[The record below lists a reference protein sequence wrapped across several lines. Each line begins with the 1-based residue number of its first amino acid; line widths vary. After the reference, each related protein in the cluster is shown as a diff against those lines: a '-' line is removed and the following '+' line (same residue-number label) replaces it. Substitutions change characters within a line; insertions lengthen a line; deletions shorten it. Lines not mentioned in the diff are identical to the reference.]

1 MYHSVS
7 YTPTLLVID
16 DIPENLSLMY
26 KLLKDDYKVKGA
38 NSGDKGLTIA
48 ANDKPDLILLD
59 VMMPEMDGFE
69 VCSYLKSNPSTKDIP
84 VIFITAK
91 NESIDE
97 RKGLELGAVDYI
109 TKPIVPE
116 IVKARVKTHLS
127 LKMASDLLKGENESL
142 EKEVQKRTQES
153 IKQIEELHVIQD
165 IAFNAMISLAETRD
179 NETGN
184 HIRRTQFYIKL
195 LAERLCLDPSYA
207 NQLDDN
213 AINLLFKSAP
223 LHDIG
228 KIGIP
233 DHILMKKGKLTEE
246 EFEIMKTHTTIGF
259 EAINRAEENN
269 GKEMSFLRVAKEIAH
284 SHHEKWDGSGYPQGL
299 SGEDIPLSARLMAI
313 VDVYDALISKRI
325 YKPAFTHDEAIKM
338 ILSERGAHFD
348 PTIVDAFMDIQQ
360 DIHSIAL
367 LYA

>member
-1 MYHSVS
+1 MYHSS
-7 YTPTLLVID
+7 SHTPTLLVID

-38 NSGDKGLTIA
+38 NSGDRGLAIA
-48 ANDKPDLILLD
+48 ICDQPDLILLD
-59 VMMPEMDGFE
+59 VMMPDMDGFE
-69 VCSYLKSNPSTKDIP
+69 VCSYLKSNPLTKNIP

-91 NESIDE
+91 TENVDE

-127 LKMASDLLKGENESL
+127 LKMASDLLKGEKESL

-153 IKQIEELHVIQD
+153 IKQLEEMHVIQD

-184 HIRRTQFYIKL
+184 HIRRTQHYIRL
-195 LAERLCLDPSYA
+195 LAERLRLEPNYT

-213 AINLLFKSAP
+213 VVNLLFKSAP

-233 DHILMKKGKLTEE
+233 DHILMKKGKLTVE

-259 EAINRAEENN
+259 EAINKAEEIN
-269 GKEMSFLRVAKEIAH
+269 GKATSFLRIAKEIAH
-284 SHHEKWDGSGYPQGL
+284 SHHEKWDGTGYPQGL

-325 YKPAFTHDEAIKM
+325 YKQAFTHDEAIRM
-338 ILSERGAHFD
+338 IRSEKGAHFD
-348 PTIVDAFMDIQQ
+348 PIIVDAFLDIKE

-367 LYA
+367 RYA